1 VFFGLDVMMLKNIR
15 KDLILFILSI
25 ILFVGFP
32 SVDLWLASLFYD
44 SDFFLKRDLLAVAIY
59 EDFADMH
66 FYLLPMLII
75 IAIYSYRKYQDPEQS
90 FYKRIYTFLSLSLV
104 LGPGMLVNVILKD
117 NSIGRARPSQI
128 TDFGGQSEFTRA
140 FEYSG
145 ACDSNCSFVSGH
157 ASMGFFFIG
166 LGWLMQS
173 KRWFYIGLGIGVVVG
188 ITRIV
193 QGGHFLSDTVFALWA
208 VYWVNIGLGK
218 LLKLN
223 SPLD

>member
-1 VFFGLDVMMLKNIR
+1 MKIRADLSLFGLSVA
-15 KDLILFILSI
+15 LFTLLPSI
-25 ILFVGFP
+25 
-32 SVDLWLASLFYD
+32 DLWVASLFYD
-44 SDFFLKRDLLAVAIY
+44 SGFFLKGHLLAVAIY

-66 FYLLPMLII
+66 FYLLPVLIV

-90 FYKRIYTFLSLSLV
+90 FLKRIYTFLSLSLV
-104 LGPGMLVNVILKD
+104 LGPGLLVMTLKD
-117 NSIGRARPSQI
+117 FSIGRARPSQI
-128 TDFGGQSEFTRA
+128 TEFGGQADFTRA

-173 KRWFYIGLGIGVVVG
+173 KRWFYIGLGIGVIVG

-208 VYWVNIGLGK
+208 VYWVNMGLGK
-218 LLKLN
+218 LLKIK
-223 SPLD
+223 SPL

>member
-1 VFFGLDVMMLKNIR
+1 MTIR
-15 KDLILFILSI
+15 SDLLLTILSVILFTTLPN
-25 ILFVGFP
+25 L
-32 SVDLWLASLFYD
+32 DLWVSSLFYD
-44 SDFFLKRDLLAVAIY
+44 GTFFSKSSLFFGSIYWLFAYLHFAILPILIFLAIY
-59 EDFADMH
+59 FWMTTTDK
-66 FYLLPMLII
+66 
-75 IAIYSYRKYQDPEQS
+75 SDPFQ
-90 FYKRIYTFLSLSLV
+90 KRIYTFLSLSLI
-104 LGPGMLVNVILKD
+104 LGPGILVNALLKN

-128 TDFGGQSEFTRA
+128 TEFGGQADFTRA

-173 KRWFYIGLGIGVVVG
+173 KRWFYIGLGIGVIVG

-208 VYWVNIGLGK
+208 VYWVNMGLGK
-218 LLKLN
+218 ILKIK
-223 SPLD
+223 SPI

>member
-1 VFFGLDVMMLKNIR
+1 MLLNFRNDIK
-15 KDLILFILSI
+15 LFIFSL

-32 SVDLWLASLFYD
+32 SLDIWVASLFY
-44 SDFFLKRDLLAVAIY
+44 SSGFFLKNSLLAASIY
-59 EDFADMH
+59 DDFAIMH
-66 FYLLPMLII
+66 FYLLPLLIVLAVI
-75 IAIYSYRKYQDPEQS
+75 NYKKYTDPKES
-90 FYKRIYTFLSLSLV
+90 FSKRIYTFLTLSIL
-104 LGPGMLVNVILKD
+104 LGPGLLVMTLKD
-117 NSIGRARPSQI
+117 FTFGRARPSQI
-128 TDFGGQSEFTRA
+128 TEFGGQADFTRA

-173 KRWFYIGLGIGVVVG
+173 KRWFYIGLGIGVIVG

-208 VYWVNIGLGK
+208 VYWVNMGLGK
-218 LLKLN
+218 LLKIK
-223 SPLD
+223 SPV

>member
-1 VFFGLDVMMLKNIR
+1 MLPIIR
-15 KDLILFILSI
+15 KDI
-25 ILFVGFP
+25 ILFVLSVVLFLALP
-32 SVDLWLASLFYD
+32 SIDIRVASLFYN
-44 SDFFLKRDLLAVAIY
+44 SGFFLKEHLLAVSIY
-59 EDFADMH
+59 LDFADMH
-66 FYLLPMLII
+66 FYLLPVLIGL
-75 IAIYSYRKYQDPEQS
+75 AIYFQRRYQDPEQG
-90 FYKRIYTFLSLSLV
+90 FLKRIYTFLSLSLV
-104 LGPGMLVNVILKD
+104 LGPGVLVNVILKD

-128 TDFGGQSEFTRA
+128 TEFGGQADFTRA

-173 KRWFYIGLGIGVVVG
+173 KRWFYIGLGIGVIIG

-208 VYWVNIGLGK
+208 VYWVNMGLGK
-218 LLKLN
+218 LLKIK
-223 SPLD
+223 SPV

>member
-1 VFFGLDVMMLKNIR
+1 MKIR
-15 KDLILFILSI
+15 ADLS
-25 ILFVGFP
+25 LFVVSVALFTLLP
-32 SVDLWLASLFYD
+32 SIDLWVASLFYD
-44 SDFFLKRDLLAVAIY
+44 SGFFLKGHLLAVSIY

-66 FYLLPMLII
+66 FYLLPVLIV

-90 FYKRIYTFLSLSLV
+90 FLKRIYTFLSLSLV
-104 LGPGMLVNVILKD
+104 LGPGILVNVILKD

-128 TDFGGQSEFTRA
+128 TEFGGQADFTRA

-173 KRWFYIGLGIGVVVG
+173 KRWFYIGLGIGVIVG

-208 VYWVNIGLGK
+208 VYWVNMGLGK
-218 LLKLN
+218 LLKIK
-223 SPLD
+223 SPI

>member
-1 VFFGLDVMMLKNIR
+1 MLQSVR
-15 KDLILFILSI
+15 KDVVLFILSI

-32 SVDLWLASLFYD
+32 AVDIWVSSLFYD
-44 SDFFLKRDLLAVAIY
+44 SGFFLKGHFLAVAIY
-59 EDFADMH
+59 KDFADMH
-66 FYLLPMLII
+66 FYLLPVLIV

-90 FYKRIYTFLSLSLV
+90 FLKRIYTFLSLSLV
-104 LGPGMLVNVILKD
+104 LGPGLLVMTLKD
-117 NSIGRARPSQI
+117 FSIGRARPSQI
-128 TDFGGQSEFTRA
+128 TEFGGQADFTRA

-173 KRWFYIGLGIGVVVG
+173 KRWFYIGLGIGVIVG

-208 VYWVNIGLGK
+208 VYWVNLGLGK
-218 LLKLN
+218 LLKIK
-223 SPLD
+223 SPL

>member
-1 VFFGLDVMMLKNIR
+1 MRVR
-15 KDLILFILSI
+15 TDLVLFSLSVV
-25 ILFVGFP
+25 LFTLLP
-32 SVDLWLASLFYD
+32 SIDLWVASLFYN
-44 SDFFLKRDLLAVAIY
+44 SGFFLKRELLAVSIY

-66 FYLLPMLII
+66 FYLLPVLIGL
-75 IAIYSYRKYQDPEQS
+75 AIYFYRKYHDPEQG
-90 FYKRIYTFLSLSLV
+90 FLKRIYTFLSLSLV
-104 LGPGMLVNVILKD
+104 LGPGILVNVILKD

-128 TDFGGQSEFTRA
+128 TEFGGQADFTRA

-173 KRWFYIGLGIGVVVG
+173 KRWFYIGLAIGVIVG
-188 ITRIV
+188 VTRIV

-208 VYWVNIGLGK
+208 VYWVNLGLGK
-218 LLKLN
+218 LLKIK
-223 SPLD
+223 SPL

>member
-1 VFFGLDVMMLKNIR
+1 MKFRTDLALFF
-15 KDLILFILSI
+15 LSI
-25 ILFVGFP
+25 VLFTLFP
-32 SVDLWLASLFYD
+32 TIDLWLASLFYD

-128 TDFGGQSEFTRA
+128 TEFGGQSEFTRA

-173 KRWFYIGLGIGVVVG
+173 KRWFYIGLGIGVIVG

>member
-1 VFFGLDVMMLKNIR
+1 MLQSIR
-15 KDLILFILSI
+15 KDVALFILSI

-32 SVDLWLASLFYD
+32 SVDVWMASLFYNGT
-44 SDFFLKRDLLAVAIY
+44 FFLKDNLIAYAIY
-59 EDFADMH
+59 TDFGLLP
-66 FYLLPMLII
+66 FYLLPTLIFFSVFNFYKFKSTTQFFQQR
-75 IAIYSYRKYQDPEQS
+75 IYS
-90 FYKRIYTFLSLSLV
+90 FLTMSLV
-104 LGPGMLVNVILKD
+104 LGPGVLVNLILKD
-117 NSIGRARPSQI
+117 NSIGRARPREI
-128 TDFGGQSEFTRA
+128 LEFGGQADFTRA

-173 KRWFYIGLGIGVVVG
+173 KRWFYIGLGIGVIVG

-208 VYWVNIGLGK
+208 VYWVNMGLGK
-218 LLKLN
+218 LLKIK
-223 SPLD
+223 SPL

>member
-1 VFFGLDVMMLKNIR
+1 MTIRNDVLLTI
-15 KDLILFILSI
+15 LSVILFTTL
-25 ILFVGFP
+25 P
-32 SVDLWLASLFYD
+32 AVDLWVSSLFYD
-44 SDFFLKRDLLAVAIY
+44 GAFFSKSSLFFGSIYWLFAYLHFAVLPALIILAIY
-59 EDFADMH
+59 FWVTTTDKSETF
-66 FYLLPMLII
+66 
-75 IAIYSYRKYQDPEQS
+75 R
-90 FYKRIYTFLSLSLV
+90 KRIYTFLSLSLI
-104 LGPGMLVNVILKD
+104 LGPGILVNAILKN

-128 TDFGGQSEFTRA
+128 TEFGGQSEFTRA

-173 KRWFYIGLGIGVVVG
+173 KRWFYIGLGIGVIVG

-218 LLKLN
+218 VLKIK